1 MVKSIRYVAVTLLS
15 AALIPV
21 AAIASPTLDY
31 AEEVRAR
38 SACQSGQADA
48 CERMV
53 RHYDALARA
62 GGAGQTSEGLA
73 WKSKIDWAEKS
84 CRAGGP
90 YGCDAAGWAYEHG
103 QESRDRDVVKAHQF
117 YRMGC
122 EISSPL
128 SCNNLALAQ
137 RHGRGVPANE
147 HAARVSFAKACQ
159 IGYQDACNEPKPQAH
174 SATEAMPLPASV
186 ERLSLTN
193 KPPNSAALIFNSND
207 IPQSDYEA
215 FMACA
220 ARLHGGHS
228 LILRVQP
235 LLQNP
240 QRQQLA
246 KQAER
251 GKEIIEVFDSIAHD
265 LPIMAPHLDRNRGQA
280 AFDRT
285 KSGFD
290 ATARL
295 SVREQEDY
303 YVTHGVLSPDCVALS
318 EKLVGLQSIY
328 YSAQNSL
335 K

>member
-1 MVKSIRYVAVTLLS
+1 MAKLIRYVAVTLLG
-15 AALIPV
+15 AVLMPIV
-21 AAIASPTLDY
+21 AIASPTLDH
-31 AEEVRAR
+31 ADEVRAR
-38 SACQSGQADA
+38 SGCQSGQVDA

-103 QESRDRDVVKAHQF
+103 QESRKRDVVKAHQF

-122 EISSPL
+122 AINSPL

-147 HAARVSFAKACQ
+147 HAARVSFAKACR
-159 IGYQDACNEPKPQAH
+159 IGYQNACSEPKPRVPETVAKPVRT
-174 SATEAMPLPASV
+174 APA

-193 KPPNSAALIFNSND
+193 KLPISGTVSFNAEQV
-207 IPQSDYEA
+207 PQSDYEA

-220 ARLHGGHS
+220 GQMHGGYAIGRRIQPRLHE
-228 LILRVQP
+228 
-235 LLQNP
+235 P

-246 KQAER
+246 EQLEK
-251 GKEIIEVFDSIAHD
+251 GKTLLEFFDSIAHD
-265 LPIMAPHLDRNRGQA
+265 LPIMALHLDRNRGQA
-280 AFDRT
+280 AFNRT
-285 KSGFD
+285 KAGFD
-290 ATARL
+290 ATAPL
-295 SVREQEDY
+295 SVREQEDF
-303 YVTHGVLSPDCVALS
+303 YVAHGTLSPDCIALS
-318 EKLVGLQSIY
+318 EKFVGLQSIY
-328 YSAQNSL
+328 YSAQKSL
-335 K
+335 E